1 MISRLEKTLFRLE
14 AQHACLTWAFEQIA
28 DRPGPI
34 FELGLGLGRSFN
46 HMRLK
51 LGDRAKDI
59 VVFEREV
66 RCYPD
71 CQPDDEQL
79 VIGNLDETL
88 PKAAEKYAGR
98 VVLAHSDV
106 GSMDKEHNAM
116 MSGLVSRN
124 IGPSLAEGA
133 IIMSDL
139 PLDIPGCKPHPL
151 PGNAREDRYYLYVKN
166 KV

>member
-14 AQHACLTWAFEQIA
+14 AQHACLTWAFDEIA
-28 DRPGPI
+28 DIPGPI

-51 LGDRAKDI
+51 LGPRAKDI
-59 VVFEREV
+59 IVFEREV

-71 CQPDDEQL
+71 CRPDDEQL

-88 PKAAEKYAGR
+88 PAAAKKHAGK

-106 GSMDKEHNAM
+106 GSMDKKHNAM
-116 MSGLVSRN
+116 MSGLVSN
-124 IGPSLAEGA
+124 NLGPALAPGA
-133 IIMSDL
+133 IVMSDL
-139 PLDIPGCKPHPL
+139 PLDIPGCVPQPL
-151 PGNAREDRYYLYVKN
+151 PGNAREGRYYLYRKRG
-166 KV
+166 

>member
-1 MISRLEKTLFRLE
+1 MITRLEKTLYRLD

-28 DRPGPI
+28 DKPGPI

-46 HMRLK
+46 HMRHK
-51 LGDRAKDI
+51 LGERAKDI
-59 VVFEREV
+59 LVFEREV

-79 VIGNLDETL
+79 IIGNLDKTL
-88 PKAAEKYAGR
+88 PEAAKKHEGK

-106 GSMDKEHNAM
+106 GSMDKKHNAY
-116 MSGLVSRN
+116 MSGLVSKN
-124 IGPSLAEGA
+124 IDLALAPGA

-139 PLDIPGCKPHPL
+139 PLDIAGCTPHPL
-151 PGNAREDRYYLYVKN
+151 PGNARDDRYYLYTKTG
-166 KV
+166 